1 MLTDVEWQRTTLAE
15 LQRSSL
21 FPDAPVS
28 ELTCLIAAATE
39 NNIPADTTVVD
50 ESEAFDSFLIFLEGK
65 ARISKSD
72 GHGNFFANKVTTAPA
87 FMGEVPLMSGLPS
100 YMTVRT
106 ETATRGLRLDKEMFW
121 SVMAR
126 CPQLRQVIISEM
138 TMRMNGLQALQNQ
151 QEKMAMLG
159 TMTAGLMHEL
169 NNPGSAA
176 RRAASQLRTNFRRM
190 HMLARSFSQNGHTAG
205 QSACL
210 SELQEHVL
218 VVPAD
223 ACLSSLQQSDAEE
236 SMGEWLDQHG
246 IEKAWEFAPVM
257 VSSGIKPHDLDCLA
271 AVFGSDQLAQPI
283 EWLEATA
290 SSMQMVSLVEES
302 VTRVVELAQAVKSY
316 AHEGQGGVQDVDVNT
331 SIHATMVMLKHKFR
345 EKNIH
350 VQKDFGAGIPSLHCF
365 CSGLNQVWTNL
376 LDNAIDAVPAGGD
389 VAVRT
394 ALVGD
399 EVQVKF
405 RDNGP
410 GISPENQERIFDP
423 FFTTK
428 SIGVGSGLGLGI
440 VRRILESYQ
449 GRLTLESKPGS
460 TEFTVHIPATQAQL
474 GVAATTASSTS

>member
-1 MLTDVEWQRTTLAE
+1 MAMAGECVLTEVEWQRKTLE
-15 LQRSSL
+15 DLQRLQL
-21 FPDAPVS
+21 FPDVPLS
-28 ELTCLIAAATE
+28 ELTCLVASATE
-39 NNIPADTTVVD
+39 SNIPANTLIVD
-50 ESEAFDSFLIFLEGK
+50 ERELFDSFLILLDGK
-65 ARISKSD
+65 VRVSRSD
-72 GHGNFFANKVTTAPA
+72 DRGNYFSNKVVSGPA

-106 ETATRGLRLDKEMFW
+106 ETETHGLRLSGEKFW
-121 SVMAR
+121 VVMAH
-126 CPQLRQVIISEM
+126 CPGLRQVIIREM
-138 TMRMNGLQALQNQ
+138 TMRMSGLQALQNQ
-151 QEKMAMLG
+151 QEKMVMLG

-176 RRAASQLRTNFRRM
+176 RRAASQLRSNLQRM
-190 HMLARSFSQNGHTAG
+190 HMLARGFSQNGHSDG

-210 SELQEHVL
+210 TELQEHVL
-218 VVPAD
+218 ATPGD
-223 ACLSSLQQSDAEE
+223 MCLSSLQQSDAEE
-236 SMGEWLDQHG
+236 TMGEWLDEHG
-246 IEKAWEFAPVM
+246 VGKAWEFAPVL

-271 AVFGSDQLAQPI
+271 AVFPAESLSQPI

-302 VTRVVELAQAVKSY
+302 VTRVAELAQAVKSY

-376 LDNAIDAVPAGGD
+376 LDNAIDAVAAGGD

-399 EVQVKF
+399 EVQVQF

-428 SIGVGSGLGLGI
+428 GIGIGSGMGLGI
-440 VRRILESYQ
+440 VRRILENYH
-449 GRLTLESKPGS
+449 GRLTLDSKPGA
-460 TEFTVHIPATQAQL
+460 TEFTVHIPATLKQ
-474 GVAATTASSTS
+474 

>member
-1 MLTDVEWQRTTLAE
+1 MAGECVLTQVEWQRTMLDE
-15 LQRSSL
+15 LQRVRL
-21 FPDAPVS
+21 FPDVPVS
-28 ELTCLIAAATE
+28 ELTCLVASSTE
-39 NNIPADTTVVD
+39 NNISENVTIVD
-50 ESEAFDSFLIFLEGK
+50 ESASFDAFLILLDGK
-65 ARISKSD
+65 VRVSRSD
-72 GHGNFFANKVTTAPA
+72 GRGNFSANKTVVAPA

-106 ETATRGLRLDKEMFW
+106 ESATHGLRLDKEAFW
-121 SVMAR
+121 SIMAR
-126 CPQLRQVIISEM
+126 CPNLRTVIIAEM
-138 TMRMNGLQALQNQ
+138 TMRMTGLQTMQNQ
-151 QEKMAMLG
+151 QEKMVMLG

-176 RRAASQLRTNFRRM
+176 RRAASQLRTNLQRM
-190 HMLARSFSQNGHTAG
+190 HLLARGFSENGHNER

-210 SELQEHVL
+210 TQLQDHVL
-218 VVPAD
+218 ATPAD
-223 ACLSSLQQSDAEE
+223 VCLSSLQQTDAEE
-236 SMGEWLDQHG
+236 TMGEWLDEHG
-246 IEKAWEFAPVM
+246 IDKAWEFAPVL
-257 VSSGIKPHDLDCLA
+257 VSSGIKPRDLDCLA
-271 AVFGSDQLAQPI
+271 GVFPAEALSQPI

-302 VTRVVELAQAVKSY
+302 VTRVAELAQAVKSY

-428 SIGVGSGLGLGI
+428 GIGIGSGLGLGI
-440 VRRILESYQ
+440 VRRILENYQ
-449 GRLTLESKPGS
+449 GRLTLESKPGA
-460 TEFTVHIPATQAQL
+460 TEFTVHIPA
-474 GVAATTASSTS
+474 GKGS